1 VSGRYG
7 WRTFAIEVALIAFA
21 AVFLFPL
28 YVLVVQALKD
38 PAELAASP
46 LGLPTRLYLG
56 NFVQAWTSAR
66 IGPALLSST
75 IVTGTSILLLVVLGS
90 LGAYVQARQRPKVA
104 SLVLLFFVLGIIL
117 PFQLALIPL
126 YQLIKNLGLLGSY
139 AAMILFHT
147 GGLLPLAVFL
157 FTGFLR
163 NSTRS
168 YEEAALIDGASKNT
182 VFWKIILPSSRP
194 IVVYTAI
201 TAFIA
206 PWVDFIFVSVI
217 MKDDYAN
224 YTVALGL
231 FRMLEREHIYQY
243 FTRFCAGAVL
253 VAIPITLLFIRIQK
267 FYVEGVTGGA
277 VKG

>member
-1 VSGRYG
+1 MSSRYG
-7 WRTFAIEVALIAFA
+7 WRTFAIEAALIAFA
-21 AVFLFPL
+21 ALFLFPI
-28 YVLVVQALKD
+28 YVLVVQALKE

-56 NFVQAWTSAR
+56 NFVEAWTSAR
-66 IGPALLSST
+66 IGPALMSST

-90 LGAYVQARQRPKVA
+90 LGAYVLARQRPKVA
-104 SLVLLFFVLGIIL
+104 NLVLMFFVLGIIL

-168 YEEAALIDGASKNT
+168 YEEAALIDGASHLQTYAHVVLPLLRPVTGT
-182 VFWKIILPSSRP
+182 VVILSAIIIWNDFFTPLLYLSGSGRQTVPVAIYSFVGQYLSQWELIFAGLIIGSAP
-194 IVVYTAI
+194 ILL
-201 TAFIA
+201 AFL
-206 PWVDFIFVSVI
+206 FLQHSVI
-217 MKDDYAN
+217 KGFAS
-224 YTVALGL
+224 GL
-231 FRMLEREHIYQY
+231 
-243 FTRFCAGAVL
+243 
-253 VAIPITLLFIRIQK
+253 
-267 FYVEGVTGGA
+267 
-277 VKG
+277 KG